1 MLKLECGHSLSKC
14 YNSFSLSFSLSL
26 SQGKAQFKS
35 VKDLAHDLERK
46 EMDKK
51 IKAAFSESDVM

>member
-1 MLKLECGHSLSKC
+1 MDIHLLNVTILSL
-14 YNSFSLSFSLSL
+14 SLSL

-35 VKDLAHDLERK
+35 VRDLAHDLERK

-51 IKAAFSESDVM
+51 IKTAFSESDVM

>member
-1 MLKLECGHSLSKC
+1 MDIRFLNVTILSL
-14 YNSFSLSFSLSL
+14 SLSL

-51 IKAAFSESDVM
+51 IKTAFSESDVM

>member
-1 MLKLECGHSLSKC
+1 MLKVECGHSLAKC
-14 YNSFSLSFSLSL
+14 YNSFSPLP
-26 SQGKAQFKS
+26 QGKAQFKS

-51 IKAAFSESDVM
+51 IKTAFSESDVM

>member
-14 YNSFSLSFSLSL
+14 YNSFSLSL

>member
-1 MLKLECGHSLSKC
+1 MLKVECGHSLSKY
-14 YNSFSLSFSLSL
+14 YNSFSLSLSL

-51 IKAAFSESDVM
+51 IKTAFSESDVM